1 MSVKLL
7 CLDSSRESQSVTLCD
22 LTGASILA
30 TKSISES
37 DPHLQK
43 DTRQQKSS
51 QYLPLLTDLFNE
63 LKLEPSDIDLIAV
76 GIGPG
81 SFTGVRTAITI
92 AKTLGSQLNKKLL
105 ALNNFE
111 LMRFE
116 KELANDQPLILSAG
130 KKAFF
135 ISLDN
140 DYYGGTNFFSED
152 TEHNAMAFDEINL
165 SLLIAKYA
173 IERFKD
179 DGFLNLFKDQSE
191 VHPYYLREPTIG
203 KIHPKKL
210 SAAK

>member
-22 LTGASILA
+22 LTDGSILA

-37 DPHLQK
+37 DPNLQK

-51 QYLPLLTDLFNE
+51 QYLPLLTDLFDE

-92 AKTLGSQLNKKLL
+92 AKTLGSQLNKKIL

-116 KELANDQPLILSAG
+116 KNISDNEPVTLSAG

-135 ISLDN
+135 ISKDN
-140 DYYGGTNFFSED
+140 NYYSDTNFFSEES
-152 TEHNAMAFDEINL
+152 EHEVMTFGEINL
-165 SLLIAKYA
+165 SLLIANYV
-173 IERFKD
+173 ISKD
-179 DGFLNLFKDQSE
+179 DEVLSSFVNQSE

-210 SAAK
+210 AVIK